1 MSYPVEGLW
10 GEYNEE
16 RDRSHIEMC
25 GGYILDMKESFHQN
39 YPFDYWMGWSTYFNH
54 DNIYASDFFQYP
66 ETKGMDWRTQ
76 SGWIY
81 VSSIPTTESERKER
95 EPKFKE
101 RIAPF
106 IDDFGKQYG
115 EYTNEL
121 LDLFNKMKV
130 NTSGLSDCEL
140 LSLFYDSLMTH
151 RRGAEIHMIILHSS
165 SIIYIMFED
174 LFKEI
179 LGLDRLSREFNDLM
193 AGFDNKILESDR
205 KLFGLSKMAKELG
218 LQAIFEATPNDDEL
232 MSKLEKNEKGKK
244 WLQEL
249 SRFLKEYGWRTGGN
263 WTVSSPSWIEKPS
276 LTFPMV
282 RAFMMQ
288 DTYRV
293 GEAQK
298 KLVAQREKT
307 EKEIL
312 SRVPE
317 DKKDHFTKLMRA
329 AQWAGLV
336 EEDHV
341 FWTENYQCAILRP
354 IIKEMGMR
362 MAAAGALEDP
372 FDVQYLIPDEI
383 EWRFMGRTSAK
394 ELVNRRKK
402 LFKEWKQPN
411 PPFCIGDID
420 KKVDVLLRDPI
431 LKIKLTDRK

>member
-1 MSYPVEGLW
+1 MFQYEPEGILLEWDEKRDQEQLKRCGCYVLNARDSNKLSYPLD
-10 GEYNEE
+10 Y
-16 RDRSHIEMC
+16 
-25 GGYILDMKESFHQN
+25 YIGCVINGNNAS
-39 YPFDYWMGWSTYFNH
+39 S
-54 DNIYASDFFQYP
+54 YACQFLQIP
-66 ETKGMDWRTQ
+66 TEKCVDWRTRD
-76 SGWIY
+76 GWTY
-81 VSSIPTTESERKER
+81 VSTIPTTESERKER
-95 EPKFKE
+95 EPKYKE

-106 IDDFGKQYG
+106 IDDFGKQYKK
-115 EYTNEL
+115 YTNEL
-121 LDLFNKMKV
+121 LGLLDRMKV
-130 NTSGLSDCEL
+130 DTKKLEDRELVWSLWEGFLISGKIAQIRMI
-140 LSLFYDSLMTH
+140 LMYTCYTI
-151 RRGAEIHMIILHSS
+151 RA
-165 SIIYIMFED
+165 MFED
-174 LFKEI
+174 LLKEI

-218 LQAIFEATPNDDEL
+218 LKAIFEATPNDEEL
-232 MSKLEKNEKGKK
+232 MSKLEKTENGKK
-244 WLQEL
+244 WLKEL
-249 SRFLKEYGWRTGGN
+249 GLFLEEYGWRTGGN

-282 RAFMMQ
+282 RSFMTQ

-293 GEAQK
+293 DEAQK

-312 SRVPE
+312 SRIPE
-317 DKKDHFTKLMRA
+317 DKKDHFIKLMRA

-420 KKVDVLLRDPI
+420 KKEDVLLRDPI
-431 LKIKLTDRK
+431 LKIKLAD